1 MRTQRNSL
9 VGTSQ
14 DKAATAPQ
22 ASKGACE
29 DATAGWRY
37 MLARPFI
44 PAGPA
49 SAVAMTPLL
58 TRETAA

>member
-14 DKAATAPQ
+14 DKSATGTQ
-22 ASKGACE
+22 ASKSACGH
-29 DATAGWRY
+29 ATAGWRY

>member
-1 MRTQRNSL
+1 MRTRQNPL

-14 DKAATAPQ
+14 DKTATGPH
-22 ASKGACE
+22 ASKGACGN
-29 DATAGWRY
+29 ATAGWRY

-58 TRETAA
+58 TRETTA

>member
-14 DKAATAPQ
+14 DKAATGPP
-22 ASKGACE
+22 ASKGACGH
-29 DATAGWRY
+29 ATAGWRY
-37 MLARPFI
+37 MLAGPFI

-58 TRETAA
+58 TRETTA

>member
-1 MRTQRNSL
+1 MRTERNSL

-14 DKAATAPQ
+14 GKAATGPQ
-22 ASKGACE
+22 SSKDAYGH
-29 DATAGWRY
+29 ATAGWRY

-44 PAGPA
+44 PAGPG

-58 TRETAA
+58 TRETTA

>member
-9 VGTSQ
+9 VGSAQ
-14 DKAATAPQ
+14 DKAATGPQ
-22 ASKGACE
+22 ASKGPCGHPNAS
-29 DATAGWRY
+29 WRY

-44 PAGPA
+44 PAGPG

-58 TRETAA
+58 TRDTTA

>member
-9 VGTSQ
+9 VETSQ
-14 DKAATAPQ
+14 DKAATGTQ
-22 ASKGACE
+22 VSKGACGHT
-29 DATAGWRY
+29 TAGWRY

-44 PAGPA
+44 PAGPG

-58 TRETAA
+58 TRETTA